1 MAKRRRPRPP
11 TPASASPGFPAAPRR
26 ASVIAGA
33 LLLMMG
39 ALAVRLWPRHEPP
52 TSRPNVLLVT
62 IDTLRADR
70 LGSYGAPGALTPALD
85 GLAARGV
92 RFATAIA
99 HSPLTAPSHASI
111 LTGRTPL
118 RHGVRDNGGFT
129 LREDVPTLAEAF
141 GRAGYRTAGFVSG
154 FPLDHR
160 FGFARGFELYDDRL
174 PHGDDPRRAAYVERT
189 AEATT
194 AAALRWLDEAGA
206 TRPWFLWVHYFDPHA
221 PYEAP
226 KEVADR
232 VPGRPYDAE
241 VAFVDARL
249 GALLRRTEQPGGPAG
264 TVVLVTADH
273 GESLGE
279 HGEETHGVFVYD
291 ATLRVP
297 LLLAAPGVAGGR
309 VAATVA
315 RGIDVAP
322 TLLDLAGLPAL
333 EGADGR
339 SLRPAAEGR
348 EMSDEPA
355 YAESLFAAI
364 HLGWAPLH
372 AWRTGAWKLVDAP
385 RPELYALDADAGES
399 RDLAATRPEVVEAL
413 RRPLQATLAAAPPPA
428 PRAVDAASAEKLRSL
443 GYLGSG
449 GGAATRSSA
458 APLRDPKDGITLV
471 NRLEHAIA
479 DARTEPARAARE
491 LRALLAQDPG
501 LALARRYRA
510 IALAGAGDHQGAI
523 AELRVLEK
531 EGPLPAE
538 DLVLLGECLRLAGRA
553 GEALAVLDRAERQQP
568 SSPDAPLTRARV
580 LIALGRREE
589 ARAAFSRVLSVSP
602 DHAAA
607 LQGLG
612 DLALEEGD
620 LPRAASHYDRARAAD
635 PADPK
640 PLLKLGVLHVRA
652 GRVDEALPLLR
663 EAAARA
669 PSDGEALLALAGAL
683 AKSGRPA
690 EAVPYL
696 ERAVE
701 AGLRSP
707 TAYNALGFARL
718 ESGDEAGALVSLRAS
733 LALDPRQPQVAQTV
747 ARLGGGRPAP
757 PPRKP

>member
-1 MAKRRRPRPP
+1 MAKRRRTRPP
-11 TPASASPGFPAAPRR
+11 TAASAPPGPPAIPRR
-26 ASVIAGA
+26 GAGIAAGLLLLAGA
-33 LLLMMG
+33 LALL
-39 ALAVRLWPRHEPP
+39 LWPRRERPP
-52 TSRPNVLLVT
+52 ARPNVLLVT

-70 LGSYGAPGALTPALD
+70 LGCYGAADALTPTLD
-85 GLAARGV
+85 GLAASGV
-92 RFATAIA
+92 RFATAVA
-99 HSPLTAPSHASI
+99 HAPLTAPSHASI
-111 LTGRTPL
+111 LTGRTPP
-118 RHGVRDNGGFT
+118 RHGVRDNGGFA

-141 GRAGYRTAGFVSG
+141 RRASYRTAAFVSG
-154 FPLDHR
+154 FPVDHR

-194 AAALRWLDEAGA
+194 AAAMRWLDETGA
-206 TRPWFLWVHYFDPHA
+206 ARPWFLWVHYFDPHA

-226 KEVADR
+226 REVADR

-241 VAFVDARL
+241 VAFVDMQL
-249 GALLRRTEQPGGPAG
+249 GALLRRVEPAGGHPG

-297 LLLAAPGVAGGR
+297 LLLAAPGLSGGR

-333 EGADGR
+333 EGAEGR

-348 EMSDEPA
+348 EMADEPA

-372 AWRTGAWKLVDAP
+372 AWRTATWKLVDAP

-399 RDLAATRPEVVEAL
+399 RDLAAMRPEVVETL

-428 PRAVDAASAEKLRSL
+428 PRTVDASSAEKLRSL
-443 GYLGSG
+443 GYLGGG
-449 GGAATRSSA
+449 GGAPTPSSA

-479 DARTEPARAARE
+479 DARSEPARAARE
-491 LRALLAQDPG
+491 LGAILAEDPH

-510 IALAGAGDHQGAI
+510 IALAGAGDHEGAI
-523 AELRVLEK
+523 AELRALEK
-531 EGPLPAE
+531 EGPPPAE

-553 GEALAVLDRAERQQP
+553 EEALAVLDRAEQQQP

-589 ARAAFSRVLSVSP
+589 AQAAFSRVLSVSP

-620 LPRAASHYDRARAAD
+620 LPRAASHYDRAHAAD

-640 PLLKLGVLHVRA
+640 PLLKLGVVHVRA
-652 GRVDEALPLLR
+652 GRVDAALPLLR

-669 PSDGEALLALAGAL
+669 PADGEALLALAGAL

-696 ERAVE
+696 ERAVA
-701 AGLRSP
+701 AGIRSP

-718 ESGDEAGALVSLRAS
+718 ESGDEAGALASLKAS
-733 LALDPRQPQVAQTV
+733 LALDPRQRQVADTV
-747 ARLGGGRPAP
+747 TRLGGGRPAP